1 MLPSVSNAT
10 TEILRSYLKFKGQ
23 NLGYLSSI
31 ILEVEFGALT
41 RILEENFG
49 AKPPTTL
56 YESTLLEHPPCV

>member
-23 NLGYLSSI
+23 NLGYLSPI

-41 RILEENFG
+41 RILEVERGPYFYCIYQ
-49 AKPPTTL
+49 TEYSL
-56 YESTLLEHPPCV
+56 FSVF